1 MAAAD
6 LNAIRAT
13 VETIALSGFGA
24 NVVKQDGNSL
34 ISEGGLIIVTESP
47 EADATP
53 LVFNNQAYV
62 PTPGDSFVQCLVSF
76 GSSSYLSHGGTTGSV
91 NNVVGLA
98 VFNAFTPLGIGT
110 GANYTI
116 AKRIRDLYNRVIV
129 SGVYF
134 DAPIGPEV
142 LASASPEGY
151 FQTQV
156 RVTFEFIEE
165 L

>member
-6 LNAIRAT
+6 LNSVRAT
-13 VETIALSGFGA
+13 IEARLATELASSPAIP
-24 NVVKQDGNSL
+24 VVFHNM
-34 ISEGGLIIVTESP
+34 
-47 EADATP
+47 
-53 LVFNNQAYV
+53 AYE
-62 PTPGDSFVQCLVSF
+62 PTPNSSWVQCQTAF
-76 GSSSYLSHGGTTGSV
+76 GGNEYLSLGQTSNSQNRIFGLLIV
-91 NNVVGLA
+91 NIFSAKGVG
-98 VFNAFTPLGIGT
+98 P

-116 AKRIRDLYNRVIV
+116 GKRIRDLYNRVNV

-134 DAPIGPEV
+134 DAPSGPEV
-142 LASASPEGY
+142 LASPAPEGY

>member
-6 LNAIRAT
+6 LNTVRAT
-13 VETIALSGFGA
+13 IESRLATELASSPVIPVVFSNVSYAPTPNSSWVQCLLSFGA
-24 NVVKQDGNSL
+24 NEYLSQ
-34 ISEGGLIIVTESP
+34 GLTSDSQNRIVGIIV
-47 EADATP
+47 
-53 LVFNNQAYV
+53 
-62 PTPGDSFVQCLVSF
+62 
-76 GSSSYLSHGGTTGSV
+76 V
-91 NNVVGLA
+91 NI
-98 VFNAFTPLGIGT
+98 FTPAGVGA

-116 AKRIRDLYNRVIV
+116 GKRIRDLYNRVIV

-142 LASASPEGY
+142 VSASPEGY

>member
-6 LNAIRAT
+6 LNTVRAT
-13 VETIALSGFGA
+13 IEARLATELALSPA
-24 NVVKQDGNSL
+24 IPV
-34 ISEGGLIIVTESP
+34 
-47 EADATP
+47 
-53 LVFNNQAYV
+53 VFNNVSYS
-62 PTPGDSFVQCLVSF
+62 PTPNSSWVQCLLNF
-76 GSSSYLSHGGTTGSV
+76 GSNNYLTLGGTADSD
-91 NNVVGLA
+91 NRIVG
-98 VFNAFTPLGIGT
+98 VIVINIFTPAGVGA
-110 GANYTI
+110 GANFTI
-116 AKRIRDLYNRVIV
+116 AKRVRDLYNRINV

-142 LASASPEGY
+142 VSASPEGY

>member
-6 LNAIRAT
+6 LNTIRSVLEGRLAT
-13 VETIALSGFGA
+13 ELA
-24 NVVKQDGNSL
+24 NSPVIPVVFHNM
-34 ISEGGLIIVTESP
+34 
-47 EADATP
+47 
-53 LVFNNQAYV
+53 AYE
-62 PTPGDSFVQCLVSF
+62 PTPDSSWVQCLVSF
-76 GSSSYLSHGGTTGSV
+76 GASQYLGQGLTTNSQ
-91 NNVVGLA
+91 NRMVGLMTIN
-98 VFNAFTPLGIGT
+98 VFSALGVGP
-110 GANYTI
+110 GANYVI

-142 LASASPEGY
+142 IASASPEG
-151 FQTQV
+151 FLQTQV

>member
-13 VETIALSGFGA
+13 IEGRLATELASSPAVP
-24 NVVKQDGNSL
+24 VVFHNM
-34 ISEGGLIIVTESP
+34 
-47 EADATP
+47 
-53 LVFNNQAYV
+53 AYE
-62 PTPGDSFVQCLVSF
+62 PTPGTSFVQCLVSF
-76 GSSSYLSHGGTTGSV
+76 GAGEYLSQGGTTDSD
-91 NNVVGLA
+91 NRIVGLLLMN
-98 VFNAFTPLGIGT
+98 VFSAKGVGP
-110 GANYTI
+110 GANLTI
-116 AKRIRDLYNRVIV
+116 AKRVRDLYNRVIV

-134 DAPIGPEV
+134 DAPVGPEV
-142 LASASPEGY
+142 LASASPEGF

>member
-6 LNAIRAT
+6 LNTVRAT
-13 VETIALSGFGA
+13 IESRLATELASSPTIPVVFNNVSYAPTPNSSWVQCLLNFGA
-24 NVVKQDGNSL
+24 N
-34 ISEGGLIIVTESP
+34 E
-47 EADATP
+47 
-53 LVFNNQAYV
+53 
-62 PTPGDSFVQCLVSF
+62 
-76 GSSSYLSHGGTTGSV
+76 YLSLGGTSNSYNRINGV
-91 NNVVGLA
+91 IVANI
-98 VFNAFTPLGIGT
+98 FTPKGVGG
-110 GANYTI
+110 GANFTI
-116 AKRIRDLYNRVIV
+116 AKRIRDLYNRIIV

-142 LASASPEGY
+142 VSASPEGY

>member
-6 LNAIRAT
+6 LNTIRAT
-13 VETIALSGFGA
+13 IEARLATELASSPAIPVVFNNVSYSPTPNSSWVQCLFNFGA
-24 NVVKQDGNSL
+24 NEYLSQGLTSNSQNR
-34 ISEGGLIIVTESP
+34 IVGIIVI
-47 EADATP
+47 
-53 LVFNNQAYV
+53 NI
-62 PTPGDSFVQCLVSF
+62 
-76 GSSSYLSHGGTTGSV
+76 
-91 NNVVGLA
+91 
-98 VFNAFTPLGIGT
+98 FTPAGVGA

-116 AKRIRDLYNRVIV
+116 GKRIRDLYNRVIV

-142 LASASPEGY
+142 VSASPEGY

>member
-6 LNAIRAT
+6 LNSIRAT
-13 VETIALSGFGA
+13 IEGRLATELA
-24 NVVKQDGNSL
+24 NSPAIPVVFHNM
-34 ISEGGLIIVTESP
+34 
-47 EADATP
+47 
-53 LVFNNQAYV
+53 AYE
-62 PTPGDSFVQCLVSF
+62 PTPSSSWVQCLTSF
-76 GSSSYLSHGGTTGSV
+76 GNSEFLSLGGVTDSD
-91 NNVVGLA
+91 NRVVGLVVVN
-98 VFNAFTPLGIGT
+98 VFSAAGVGP

-116 AKRIRDLYNRVIV
+116 ARRIRDLYNRVNV